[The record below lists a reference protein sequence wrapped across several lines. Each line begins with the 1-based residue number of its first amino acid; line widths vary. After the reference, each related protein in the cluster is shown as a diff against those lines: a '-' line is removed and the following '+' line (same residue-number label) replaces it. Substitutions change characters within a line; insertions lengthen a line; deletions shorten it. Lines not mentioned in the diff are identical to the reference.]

1 MALSVA
7 HSVLTAMSAWSNT
20 HHHSRPALRLGV
32 AHLTLSGSCVGQMGL
47 RVPAHVCGAVA
58 ARWRPL
64 LHGLWSG
71 RALGAPTGFECSVE
85 LQVGAIRLR

>member
-7 HSVLTAMSAWSNT
+7 QSVFNSHITWSNT

-32 AHLTLSGSCVGQMGL
+32 AHLTLSGSCVGQIGL

-64 LHGLWSG
+64 LHSLWSG
-71 RALGAPTGFECSVE
+71 RAQGAPTGFECSVE
-85 LQVGAIRLR
+85 LQVGAIRFR